1 MIAEILY
8 EIFNVIFTMFSALI
22 IGWVFLRL
30 FNYRLFENFRIE
42 DDVEDASK

>member
-30 FNYRLFENFRIE
+30 FNYRLFENFRMTDDEKYE
-42 DDVEDASK
+42 DN

>member
-30 FNYRLFENFRIE
+30 FNIRLFENFKL
-42 DDVEDASK
+42 DDGEYDENN

>member
-1 MIAEILY
+1 MITDILY

-42 DDVEDASK
+42 DDNEDASK